1 MTMIIDNQTLED
13 YRAVYL
19 TAEDLRVAASILYNA
34 YHDDP
39 FFIESLHSGDLA
51 MYEQKLRGAIRE
63 ELNELWQQE
72 QTLIGLFDE
81 QRMVGVA
88 CIVTQQLPLGE
99 SRYWHWRLKMLIS
112 TGWQSTQALIKKE
125 TCLLEH
131 LPSSHCGILQFIAI
145 SPVEQKKGLGGQ
157 LVQAVM
163 SWCDEQPELD
173 GVGVFASDHQHAQL
187 FSQHGFAVLEKLFI
201 GKVQGELLFYRG
213 RDSE

>member
-1 MTMIIDNQTLED
+1 MTKADSAVSQA

-39 FFIESLHSGDLA
+39 FFIDSLYAGDMS

-72 QTLIGLFDE
+72 QALIGLFDAD
-81 QRMVGVA
+81 RMVGVA
-88 CIVTQQLPLGE
+88 CIVTQQVPLGE

-125 TCLLEH
+125 SSLLEH
-131 LPSSHCGILQFIAI
+131 LPSPHCGILQFIAV
-145 SPVEQKKGLGGQ
+145 SPTEQGKGLGAQ
-157 LVQAVM
+157 LVQAAL

-173 GVGVFASDHQHAQL
+173 GIGVFASDQNHALL
-187 FSQHGFAVLEKLFI
+187 FSQHGFTLLEQLSI
-201 GKVQGELLFYRG
+201 GKVEGELLFYRG
-213 RDSE
+213 HENE

>member
-1 MTMIIDNQTLED
+1 MERDNQILAD

-81 QRMVGVA
+81 ERMVGVA

-112 TGWQSTQALIKKE
+112 TGWQSTQALIQKE
-125 TCLLEH
+125 SCLLEH
-131 LPSSHCGILQFIAI
+131 LPSPRCGILQFIAV
-145 SPVEQKKGLGGQ
+145 SPSEQQKGLGGQ

-173 GVGVFASDHQHAQL
+173 GVGVFASEQKHALLFNQL
-187 FSQHGFAVLEKLFI
+187 GFAFLENLSI
-201 GKVQGELLFYRG
+201 GKVEGELLLYRG
-213 RDSE
+213 QDSE